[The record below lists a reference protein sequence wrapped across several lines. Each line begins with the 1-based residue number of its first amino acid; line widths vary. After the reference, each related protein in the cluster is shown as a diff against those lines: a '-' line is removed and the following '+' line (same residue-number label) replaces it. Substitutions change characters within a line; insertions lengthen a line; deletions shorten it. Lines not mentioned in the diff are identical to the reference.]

1 MSHQIVHVELSA
13 ENNLEAAKWYAK
25 VFGWEY
31 QDFPEMDY
39 TTFTSGEDGIG
50 GGFNPVSDENPAG
63 TVVVYIG
70 TEDIYATVKNIEANG
85 GVTVVPPT
93 EIPYT
98 GTFSFFKDPT
108 GNIVGVFQGLP
119 EETG

>member
-1 MSHQIVHVELSA
+1 MSHQIVHVEFSA

-25 VFGWEY
+25 VFGWKYE
-31 QDFPEMDY
+31 DFPEMNY
-39 TTFTSGEDGIG
+39 TMFTSGEEGLG

-70 TEDIYATVKNIEANG
+70 TEDIDATVKNIEANG

-93 EIPYT
+93 EIPNT

-119 EETG
+119 EETS